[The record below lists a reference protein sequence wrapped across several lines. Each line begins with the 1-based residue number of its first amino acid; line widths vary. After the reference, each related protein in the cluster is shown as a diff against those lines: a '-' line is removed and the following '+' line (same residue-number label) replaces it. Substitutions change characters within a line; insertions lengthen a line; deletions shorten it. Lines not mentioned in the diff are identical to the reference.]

1 MAHPDTT
8 ELIRQLI
15 TGDRAVANG
24 LLRRAKTST
33 EPLALVVAAIAHPA
47 ETGLL
52 VRALRIASST
62 RDRQVIAIASAFL
75 AGESDRVDAL
85 AREHLVDNPD
95 SVLVAWL
102 ASSAPPR
109 AEAQPPIRLQH
120 RHQEKP

>member
-1 MAHPDTT
+1 MEHPDTT

-15 TGDRAVANG
+15 TGDRNAADG
-24 LLRRAKTST
+24 LLRRAETSA
-33 EPLALVVAAIAHPA
+33 EPLVLVVAALAHPA

-52 VRALRIASST
+52 VRALLIARST

-75 AGESDRVDAL
+75 AGETDRVHAL

-95 SVLVAWL
+95 NVLVAWL
-102 ASSAPPR
+102 ASSTPPR
-109 AEAQPPIRLQH
+109 AESRPPIRPQH

>member
-8 ELIRQLI
+8 ELVRQLI
-15 TGDRAVANG
+15 AGDRTLANG

-33 EPLALVVAAIAHPA
+33 EPMVLVVAALTHPA
-47 ETGLL
+47 ETTLL
-52 VRALRIASST
+52 GRALRVASST

-75 AGESDRVDAL
+75 AGATDRVDAL

-109 AEAQPPIRLQH
+109 ATAQRRARTHQI
-120 RHQEKP
+120 HQEEL